1 MRDAEERIA
10 ALPEPIQKHVLPDDP
25 YWCYVPDGW
34 RDLVVE
40 LNEKLEEIKPDYVL
54 HQVKEKFGGLRYY
67 IDHVGLDDDT
77 RDKLWDVISEY
88 ENKSFTVCDV
98 SGKPGRPSVKRG
110 YIRTRCEEHLDGGRF
125 IED

>member
-1 MRDAEERIA
+1 MDRAQERIA

-40 LNEKLEEIKPDYVL
+40 LNEKLEEIYPEYTL

-67 IDHVGLDDDT
+67 IDHVSIEDKEILD
-77 RDKLWDVISEY
+77 KMWAVIGDY
-88 ENKSFTVCDV
+88 ENKSLETCDV
-98 SGKPGRPSVKRG
+98 CGAPGKQHSKRG
-110 YIRTRCEEHLDGGRF
+110 YIRTRCEEHKDT
-125 IED
+125 